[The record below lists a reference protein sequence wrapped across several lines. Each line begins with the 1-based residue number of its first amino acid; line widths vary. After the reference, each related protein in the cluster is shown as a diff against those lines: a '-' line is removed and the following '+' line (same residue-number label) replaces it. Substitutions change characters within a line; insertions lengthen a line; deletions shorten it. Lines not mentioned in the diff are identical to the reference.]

1 MSETL
6 LDLNTETFNETV
18 TNSANPVLVDFW
30 AQWCGPCKQMAPILE
45 ELAAEKTAQLQV
57 AKVDIDQN
65 FDLAKQFGIQSIP
78 TLLLFKGGKVVEQIV
93 GLRGKEDLLGKIS
106 PHL

>member
-1 MSETL
+1 MSENL
-6 LDLNTETFNETV
+6 LDLNNETFE
-18 TNSANPVLVDFW
+18 SAITGSTIPVLVDFW

-45 ELAAEKTAQLQV
+45 EMAAEMTGQLQV

-65 FDLAKQFGIQSIP
+65 FDLAKQYGIQSIP
-78 TLLLFKGGKVVEQIV
+78 TLMLFKEGKAVEQIV
-93 GLRGKEDLLGKIS
+93 GLRGKDDLLGKIS